1 MQIEQKQELVQALIN
16 FFESQCDSVRENL
29 FLSNLAYFELKTV
42 GPGPEIDMPTQADF
56 EVLIQAFDNLSESTE
71 KFEEILSLLQFEL
84 EADFD
89 HLQLFNALKSFVGDD
104 EVRLAQ
110 LEMLFDV
117 GTIH

>member
-1 MQIEQKQELVQALIN
+1 MRIEQKQELVQALIG
-16 FFESQCDSVRENL
+16 FFESQCDTVKENL
-29 FLSNLAYFELKTV
+29 FLSNLAYFELKTSEN
-42 GPGPEIDMPTQADF
+42 GSGIDSPTQNDF
-56 EVLIQAFDNLSESTE
+56 EVLMQAFNELTASTE

-110 LEMLFDV
+110 LEILFGI